1 MPRRLAV
8 GLIGCGNI
16 AVNHHVPAYRALADR
31 CEVVAVADP
40 TPSRRALAA
49 SELGLA
55 EDATFGDGHELLRE
69 VDLDVV
75 DVCTPQHLRKDVILD
90 AIGRGRDV
98 LSEKPL
104 AAAPADAAELVE
116 AADAAG
122 VRLGV
127 VHNYAFFP
135 EIAAA
140 TKAVAAGEIGTAEV
154 AIVNF
159 LGVPDLPGAGDW
171 RPDWRHDPAA
181 SGGGVLMDM
190 LHAVYVAEGLLGTTF
205 TGVSAFAFS
214 RTPLSVVEDVALCR
228 YEAPGAAAL
237 VNVGWGLGPGGI
249 QVSGTDGRLEVRYVE
264 GGTAPFAPLEG
275 VWIHAPDSSREVEV
289 GAPVDT
295 VVAAI
300 TGFVDAIVERRPT
313 PTPGADGLRVLEAVV
328 GAYGSSASRRVVE
341 LPLDRDSG
349 IFERGVVALR
359 DAEGAAGASLRG
371 LFASGGG

>member
-1 MPRRLAV
+1 MSRRLAV

-40 TPSRRALAA
+40 TASRRTLAA
-49 SELGLA
+49 TELGLD
-55 EDATFGDGHELLRE
+55 EDATFEDGLELLRR
-69 VDLDVV
+69 VDVDVV

-90 AIGRGRDV
+90 AIRRRRDV

-116 AADAAG
+116 GADAAS

-127 VHNYAFFP
+127 VHNYVFFP

-140 TKAVAAGEIGTAEV
+140 TRAVAAGEIGVPEV

-159 LGVPDLPGAGDW
+159 LGVPDLPGARDW

-190 LHAVYVAEGLLGTTF
+190 LHAVYVAEGLLGSEF
-205 TGVSAFAFS
+205 TGVSAFALA
-214 RTPLSVVEDVALCR
+214 RTPGSVVEELALCR
-228 YEAPGAAAL
+228 YETPRAAAL
-237 VNVGWGLGPGGI
+237 VNVGWGHGPGGI
-249 QVSGTDGRLEVRYVE
+249 QVSGSDGRIEVRYAN
-264 GGTAPFAPLEG
+264 GGTAPFFPLRG
-275 VWIHAPDSSREVEV
+275 VRVDRPDGSREVEV
-289 GAPVDT
+289 GPPVDT

-300 TGFVDAIVERRPT
+300 TDFVDAVVEGRPA
-313 PTPGADGLRVLEAVV
+313 PTSGADGLRVLEAVV
-328 GAYGSSASRRVVE
+328 GAYASSASREVVQ
-341 LPLDRDSG
+341 LPLDRDG
-349 IFERGVVALR
+349 AIFERGLVGVR
-359 DAEGAAGASLRG
+359 EAESQDSAPRESS
-371 LFASGGG
+371 ASGAG